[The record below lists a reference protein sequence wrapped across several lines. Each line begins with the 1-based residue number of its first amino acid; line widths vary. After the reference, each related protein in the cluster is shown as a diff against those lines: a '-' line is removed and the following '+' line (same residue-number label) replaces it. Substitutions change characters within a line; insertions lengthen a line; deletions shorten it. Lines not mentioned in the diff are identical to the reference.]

1 MSIALVLYGRLE
13 TLTGGFLY
21 DRYLVEALQRRGHRV
36 EVMGLPWR
44 HYGACLLDN
53 FSHELCDR
61 LCRGAW
67 ELILQDELVHPSLFR
82 LNRRIRR
89 RSRTPIVSV
98 VHQVLCRQPRHRW
111 FNRAYRQ
118 VERAYLQ
125 TADAYIFNSAATR
138 DQVHQL
144 VGETRPNCVARPAG
158 SRLGVLSDQG
168 LIAERS
174 RQGGPIELLFVGHLS
189 PVKGLHPLLAG
200 LARLPRD
207 MWRLTL
213 VGDMAADRR
222 YVRRARAIIARHG
235 LGKQVVFRG
244 RLDGDELKAVYVRS
258 HVFAMPFAHEGFG
271 IAALEAMG
279 FGLPVIGFRSGGI
292 REFVRHGENGFLV
305 APGDHESVH
314 RHIEALHRERGRL
327 IAMGTAAFNTG
338 CAWPSWQQTLEP
350 ACVFL
355 EKRMAF
361 YDLN

>member
-1 MSIALVLYGRLE
+1 MPIALVLYGRLD

-44 HYGACLLDN
+44 RYGACLLDN
-53 FSHELCDR
+53 FSRGLCDR
-61 LCRGAW
+61 LCCGPW
-67 ELILQDELVHPSLFR
+67 DLILQDELVHPSLFR

-89 RSRTPIVSV
+89 RSSTPIVSI
-98 VHQVLCRQPRHRW
+98 VHQILCRQPRRRW
-111 FNRAYRQ
+111 FNLAYRQ

-125 TADAYIFNSAATR
+125 TADAFIFNSAATR
-138 DQVHQL
+138 DQVRQL
-144 VGETRPNCVARPAG
+144 VGKTLPHCVARPAG
-158 SRLGVLSDQG
+158 SRLGVLSSQG
-168 LIAERS
+168 LIAEKS
-174 RQGGPIELLFVGHLS
+174 RQSGPLELLFVGHLS
-189 PVKGLHPLLAG
+189 PVKGLHALLAG
-200 LARLPRD
+200 LARVPRD

-213 VGDMAADRR
+213 VGDMVADRR
-222 YVRRARAIIARHG
+222 CVRRARETIARHG
-235 LGKQVVFRG
+235 LEKQVVFRG
-244 RLDGDELKAVYVRS
+244 RLDGEDLKAVYSRS

-279 FGLPVIGFRSGGI
+279 FGLPAIGSSAGGV

-305 APGDHESVH
+305 APGDHESVR
-314 RHIEALHRERGRL
+314 RHIEALHRDRGRL

-355 EKRMAF
+355 EKLMAS
-361 YDLN
+361 

>member
-1 MSIALVLYGRLE
+1 MTIALVLYGRLG

-36 EVMGLPWR
+36 EVVGLPWR

-61 LCRGAW
+61 LCRGSW
-67 ELILQDELVHPSLFR
+67 DLILQDELVHPSLFR

-89 RSRTPIVSV
+89 RSSTPIVSII
-98 VHQVLCRQPRHRW
+98 HQVLCRQPRCRW
-111 FNRAYRQ
+111 FNLAYRQ

-125 TADAYIFNSAATR
+125 TADAYIFNSTATR
-138 DQVHQL
+138 DQVRQL
-144 VGETRPNCVARPAG
+144 VGETRPHCVARPAG
-158 SRLGVLSDQG
+158 SRLGTLYSQG
-168 LIAERS
+168 HIAEKN
-174 RQGGPIELLFVGHLS
+174 RQSGPLELLFVGHLS
-189 PVKGLHPLLAG
+189 PVKGLHALLAG
-200 LARLPRD
+200 LARLPQD

-222 YVRRARAIIARHG
+222 CVRRARAIIARHG

-244 RLDGDELKAVYVRS
+244 CLDGDDLKAVYSRS
-258 HVFAMPFAHEGFG
+258 HAFAMPFAHEGFG

-279 FGLPVIGFRSGGI
+279 FGLPVIGSSAGGV

-305 APGDHESVH
+305 APGDHESVG
-314 RHIEALHRERGRL
+314 RHIEALHRDRGRL

-338 CAWPSWQQTLEP
+338 CAWPSWQQALEP

-355 EKRMAF
+355 EKLMA
-361 YDLN
+361 L